1 MPNWCSNRATIIGPA
16 PVIAEIAEI
25 LNDPEGNLLAW
36 MVPEPAD
43 NEDWYNWR
51 VSNWGTKWP
60 ISDVYFENSADED
73 TIEFTFCSAWAPPID
88 AFGTWAVSDGRVQFR
103 LDYWEPGMGFVGTAV
118 YDGDTYTDD
127 SVDMNADPA
136 EYRRIASDTWGY
148 EEYDEPE
155 PLTEWYQEGVKQKGL
170 A

>member
-1 MPNWCSNRATIIGPA
+1 MPNWCSNRATITGPA

-25 LNDPEGNLLAW
+25 LNDPEGNLLGW
-36 MVPEPAD
+36 MVPEPAN

-60 ISDVYFENSADED
+60 VSDVYFENSAEED
-73 TIEFTFCSAWAPPID
+73 TIEFTFCSAWAPPAD
-88 AFGTWAVSDGRVQFR
+88 AFRTWAELDGRVEFR

-118 YDGDTYTDD
+118 YDGDVYMDD
-127 SVDMNADPA
+127 SVDMNTDPA
-136 EYRRIASDTWGY
+136 EYRRQASDVWGY
-148 EEYDEPE
+148 EEYEEPE
-155 PLTEWYQEGVKQKGL
+155 PLTEWYQDGVKQKGL